1 MIRGAIAFALVM
13 KIPYVGSEKCDNPE
27 YCYTK
32 EQYDL
37 AVSTCLMLVFITT
50 LIFGTFMKLYQVW
63 MLGTGPE
70 VQDHHSEH
78 SHYMTINHP
87 NLEKEADDPACVPS
101 KDPNAPKGFNEY
113 AIVKWFNDQDANI
126 LRPYFIRKYDPAV
139 MDAQEEYHEMMA
151 KNFDDSDID
160 SISQRLVQLKSAK
173 KDSESGH
180 SVKEIE
186 MRMSNVQFDALK
198 KGGKLKKTVQ

>member
-63 MLGTGPE
+63 ILGTGPE
-70 VQDHHSEH
+70 VQDHHSDL

-113 AIVKWFNDQDANI
+113 AIVKWFN
-126 LRPYFIRKYDPAV
+126 
-139 MDAQEEYHEMMA
+139 E
-151 KNFDDSDID
+151 
-160 SISQRLVQLKSAK
+160 
-173 KDSESGH
+173 
-180 SVKEIE
+180 
-186 MRMSNVQFDALK
+186 
-198 KGGKLKKTVQ
+198 